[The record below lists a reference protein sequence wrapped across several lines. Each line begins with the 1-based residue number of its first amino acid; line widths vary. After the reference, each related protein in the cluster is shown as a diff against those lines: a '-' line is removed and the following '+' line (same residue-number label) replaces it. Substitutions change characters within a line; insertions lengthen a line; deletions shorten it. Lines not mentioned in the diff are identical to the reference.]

1 MARNERCLVCLLVA
15 RAPWPRNNA
24 FALVMVSAS
33 KSFFDGSRCI
43 AGAFR
48 RWAAASSAV
57 KRHCVARHFKIS
69 RGGRRHAAA
78 LLRGTGSPLLSSVD
92 PAGFPLQHLER

>member
-1 MARNERCLVCLLVA
+1 GPQRTLSRSLLGCPDPLAAQQCV
-15 RAPWPRNNA
+15 

-48 RWAAASSAV
+48 RWAAASSAA